1 MVYILKSSVSLN
13 FKKHTSNT
21 ILQEL
26 QFCVILVRLNDDI
39 VLDVQNIVDFYEFMI
54 LLIVI
59 KFFVVEGVNYTRSI
73 RTFQAI
79 KNSFEIVIRNEELKF
94 LLIVT
99 LNDKIFK
106 MLKVDAHYIAEPKPI
121 IRLQ

>member
-13 FKKHTSNT
+13 FKKHTRNT

-39 VLDVQNIVDFYEFMI
+39 VLDIQNIVDFYEFMI

-59 KFFVVEGVNYTRSI
+59 KFFVVEGVNYTSSI
-73 RTFQAI
+73 LTFQTI
-79 KNSFEIVIRNEELKF
+79 KNSFEIVIRNEELEF

-99 LNDKIFK
+99 LNDKIFQ
-106 MLKVDAHYIAEPKPI
+106 MLEVDAHYIAKPKPI
-121 IRLQ
+121 IHLQ